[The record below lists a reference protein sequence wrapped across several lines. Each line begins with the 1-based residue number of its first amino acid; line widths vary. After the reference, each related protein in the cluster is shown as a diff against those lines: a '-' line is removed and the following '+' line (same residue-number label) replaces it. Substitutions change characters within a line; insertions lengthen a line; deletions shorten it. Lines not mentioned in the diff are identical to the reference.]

1 MSSFNS
7 NQFSRFIQSNPF
19 NEPDSFDPDFNS
31 RFSNRHG
38 PSKNL
43 DFNSERH
50 SFNQFASNSSR
61 PNKLFKPTRNS
72 KSPAKS
78 LNHPRDFDF
87 DYQDDNQFTQRF
99 NSRQHE
105 YYESEDELNEQ
116 EAYLAYQK
124 IKARAAQR
132 NSSSFSNPASSKPRS
147 FDNDR
152 RNPETNRGFNGPSNL
167 QNFNQASNLSQ
178 SSKIFSNKRSSHGL
192 RKEIDDFDF
201 DPRSNFD
208 TPDSFFRPS
217 SSQRSR
223 NDFRDFDNQSNEA
236 FRARSSSRNSS
247 SNAPQMNSDRN
258 QRMPSQRNNYL
269 GNRSNPPHNSNPFS
283 SSFKR
288 SKSIGPENRSSAQNG
303 SSKPNGSNF
312 AVKSSHRRSV
322 SSSNDLANFS
332 SKSNRRFSA
341 DSNFNHLSSNGNG
354 KRNSKK
360 DLSGYYSSNERSS
373 RSRSSYNNNSAS
385 KNKKDSF
392 YNSNSLG
399 KFDDDIF
406 NSHSKSNVTKTVEK
420 LNPEDYNDS
429 NSWRYA
435 TAIIKFWINS
445 DISES
450 GRKELMGIFK
460 SPDFY
465 LNPNIKFAIAHNVR
479 GYYKCIAINSESLEL
494 IRQYI
499 KQETGD
505 TLSRPRLDFFNKI
518 EPISFTSSDHLLKV
532 KRDISEFNKSQDFIM
547 LSDAKTKFTNT
558 NWKKIQTYYK
568 KKTHNFISID
578 YTSNKNFSISEIGW
592 TIFNAANSRYLGR
605 HFIVARDNVP
615 IQTKSS
621 NKGFMFGPSNVAQ
634 INKILSCLYD
644 DITESGATVVT
655 GFDFERIFKILN
667 SLGLNLKTAFE
678 GMSLS
683 IVDTL
688 MIYRSHKRDL
698 KYTAVLK
705 DVLNDFDI
713 DYAQKQNSG
722 NDSAFNMMLLIKLL
736 DLKVP
741 SPIEIFDSEKLCSDP
756 RNYENIILTTEY
768 SGLDTTEHNPYYG
781 KLCYDFDTSS
791 SSRSQQRPKSTPPTQ
806 SNASKSTHVSNNPFN
821 KSQPEKSYGFSGN
834 DFMNK
839 FSNSQGNKA
848 NQTANRSNYIQQGP
862 NSNDLSAQPRNF
874 RPSFDRMN
882 SNGQSNQRFAM

>member
-7 NQFSRFIQSNPF
+7 DQFSRFAQRNPF

-31 RFSNRHG
+31 TFSNRSG

-43 DFNSERH
+43 DFNIDRQ
-50 SFNQFASNSSR
+50 SFNQFASNSSH
-61 PNKLFKPTRNS
+61 PNKLFKPSRNS

-78 LNHPRDFDF
+78 LNQSRDYNF
-87 DYQDDNQFTQRF
+87 DYQDDIDFTQRF
-99 NSRQHE
+99 NSRQLE
-105 YYESEDELNEQ
+105 YYESEDELNEE
-116 EAYLAYQK
+116 EAYLAYLQM
-124 IKARAAQR
+124 KARTAQR
-132 NSSSFSNPASSKPRS
+132 NNSSFSNPASSKLGS
-147 FDNDR
+147 FNPAR
-152 RNPETNRGFNGPSNL
+152 RNPETKRGFNELDNL
-167 QNFNQASNLSQ
+167 HNLNQTNNFNQ
-178 SSKIFSNKRSSHGL
+178 SSKIFSNKRSSHGS
-192 RKEIDDFDF
+192 RKEFDEFDF
-201 DPRSNFD
+201 DPRSNYEN
-208 TPDSFFRPS
+208 PDSFFRPS

-223 NDFRDFDNQSNEA
+223 NDFRDFDNQSNDA
-236 FRARSSSRNSS
+236 FRARNSSRNSS
-247 SNAPQMNSDRN
+247 QNAPQMNSERF
-258 QRMPSQRNNYL
+258 QRISSQKNNYP
-269 GNRSNPPHNSNPFS
+269 GNRSNPSQNTNPFS

-288 SKSIGPENRSSAQNG
+288 SKSTGPENRTSAQNG
-303 SSKPNGSNF
+303 PTKSNGSNF
-312 AVKSSHRRSV
+312 ANKSSHRRSV

-332 SKSNRRFSA
+332 TKSNRRFSA
-341 DSNFNHLSSNGNG
+341 DSNFNHLSSNGN
-354 KRNSKK
+354 RNKNVKK

-373 RSRSSYNNNSAS
+373 RSRSSYSNNSAS

-392 YNSNSLG
+392 YNSNSFG

-406 NSHSKSNVTKTVEK
+406 SSLPKSNVSKTAEK
-420 LNPEDYNDS
+420 LNPEDYNES
-429 NSWRYA
+429 NSWRFA
-435 TAIIKFWINS
+435 TAIMKFWVNS

-505 TLSRPRLDFFNKI
+505 TLSRPRLEFFNKI
-518 EPISFTSSDHLLKV
+518 EPISFTSSDHFFKV
-532 KRDISEFNKSQDFIM
+532 KRGISEFNKSQDFIM
-547 LSDAKTKFTNT
+547 LSDAKIKFTNT

-578 YTSNKNFSISEIGW
+578 YASNKNFSISEIGW
-592 TIFNAANSRYLGR
+592 TIFNASNSRYLGR
-605 HFIVARDNVP
+605 HFIVARDNVL

-644 DITESGATVVT
+644 DITESGATVIT

-698 KYTAVLK
+698 KYIGVLK

-713 DYAQKQNSG
+713 DYTQKQNSG

-756 RNYENIILTTEY
+756 RKYENIILTTEY
-768 SGLDTTEHNPYYG
+768 SGLDTSEYSPYYG

-791 SSRSQQRPKSTPPTQ
+791 NFPSQQRPKSAPPTP

-821 KSQPEKSYGFSGN
+821 KPQPEKSYGFSGN

-839 FSNSQGNKA
+839 FSNNQGSKA
-848 NQTANRSNYIQQGP
+848 NQSANRSNYTHQAS
-862 NSNDLSAQPRNF
+862 NSNNLSAQPRNF